1 MLSKYTAW
9 KSFDSV
15 LCLGARAAFNSLQF
29 FNQYRP
35 NPSFTPKW
43 SDKPLLK
50 SWEKSKLS
58 RFFPT
63 FVSKKFEFSNLFYS
77 ILGPF
82 LSDENQEKNLIRDL
96 RQQSTSPDFTD
107 SKAGE
112 YLNDFITVEEKK
124 ASLRKQLIV
133 SLKNII
139 PNKKILTLIKA
150 EADFHKRL
158 VQQLR
163 ERRRG
168 N

>member
-1 MLSKYTAW
+1 MRTYI
-9 KSFDSV
+9 V
-15 LCLGARAAFNSLQF
+15 LLLLLTIYNINAQRSPRERVKAFKIAYITEQLDL
-29 FNQYRP
+29 
-35 NPSFTPKW
+35 TPQEAQKFW
-43 SDKPLLK
+43 PIYNEHEENM
-50 SWEKSKLS
+50 EKVN
-58 RFFPT
+58 R
-63 FVSKKFEFSNLFYS
+63 
-77 ILGPF
+77 
-82 LSDENQEKNLIRDL
+82 QEKNLIRDL
-96 RQQSTSPDFTD
+96 RQQSTSLDFTD

>member
-1 MLSKYTAW
+1 MRTYIVLLLLLISYNINAQ
-9 KSFDSV
+9 KSPRERV
-15 LCLGARAAFNSLQF
+15 KAFKIAYITEQLDL
-29 FNQYRP
+29 
-35 NPSFTPKW
+35 TPQEAQKFW
-43 SDKPLLK
+43 PIYNEHEENM
-50 SWEKSKLS
+50 EKVN
-58 RFFPT
+58 R
-63 FVSKKFEFSNLFYS
+63 
-77 ILGPF
+77 
-82 LSDENQEKNLIRDL
+82 QEKNLIRDL

>member
-1 MLSKYTAW
+1 MRTYI
-9 KSFDSV
+9 V
-15 LCLGARAAFNSLQF
+15 LLLLLISYNINAQRSPRERVKAFKIAYITEQLDL
-29 FNQYRP
+29 
-35 NPSFTPKW
+35 TPQEAQKFW
-43 SDKPLLK
+43 PIYNEHEENM
-50 SWEKSKLS
+50 EKVNK
-58 RFFPT
+58 
-63 FVSKKFEFSNLFYS
+63 
-77 ILGPF
+77 
-82 LSDENQEKNLIRDL
+82 QEKNLIRDL

>member
-1 MLSKYTAW
+1 MRTYI
-9 KSFDSV
+9 V
-15 LCLGARAAFNSLQF
+15 LLLLLISYNINAQRSPRERVKAFKIAYITEQLDL
-29 FNQYRP
+29 
-35 NPSFTPKW
+35 TPQEAQKFW
-43 SDKPLLK
+43 PIYNEHEENM
-50 SWEKSKLS
+50 EKVNK
-58 RFFPT
+58 
-63 FVSKKFEFSNLFYS
+63 
-77 ILGPF
+77 
-82 LSDENQEKNLIRDL
+82 QEKNLIRDL

-112 YLNDFITVEEKK
+112 YLKDFITVEEKK

>member
-1 MLSKYTAW
+1 MRTYI
-9 KSFDSV
+9 V
-15 LCLGARAAFNSLQF
+15 LLLLLISYNINAQRSPRERVKAFKIAYITEQLDL
-29 FNQYRP
+29 
-35 NPSFTPKW
+35 TPQEAQKFW
-43 SDKPLLK
+43 PIYNEHEENM
-50 SWEKSKLS
+50 EKVN
-58 RFFPT
+58 R
-63 FVSKKFEFSNLFYS
+63 
-77 ILGPF
+77 
-82 LSDENQEKNLIRDL
+82 QEKNLIRDL
-96 RQQSTSPDFTD
+96 RQQSTSLDFTD

>member
-1 MLSKYTAW
+1 MRTYI
-9 KSFDSV
+9 V
-15 LCLGARAAFNSLQF
+15 LLLLLISYNINAQRSPRERVKAFKIAYITEQLDL
-29 FNQYRP
+29 
-35 NPSFTPKW
+35 TPQEAQKFW
-43 SDKPLLK
+43 PIYNEHEENM
-50 SWEKSKLS
+50 EKVN
-58 RFFPT
+58 R
-63 FVSKKFEFSNLFYS
+63 
-77 ILGPF
+77 
-82 LSDENQEKNLIRDL
+82 QEKNLIRDL